1 MDGTKV
7 PDEKR
12 YNCCNDSDCHMLKSL
27 IRPVPEIISNVSLNS
42 LLSYA
47 ETVIG
52 CGELTTSM
60 LSPSNDEA
68 DDMSAVDSLH
78 SP

>member
-1 MDGTKV
+1 MRRNRV
-7 PDEKR
+7 
-12 YNCCNDSDCHMLKSL
+12 LL
-27 IRPVPEIISNVSLNS
+27 LNVSLNS

-52 CGELTTSM
+52 CGELTTSR